1 MNTDLQNA
9 LYETWPQIFRQK
21 DLGPAETSMCWG
33 IQGDDGWAGLVDALC
48 EVTTAHAY
56 TGAHPVLAAT
66 TVKEKFASLRV
77 HFDQHCEFCYGARRL
92 VEAFSTRICEVTGRP
107 GLRCTA
113 TGGGVKTLAA
123 HVAVQLG
130 FEIDQPARPLLPESN
145 TVPAGWYGIVD
156 SLIEITTN
164 CGPEVV
170 LEFGSAH
177 GSLSVAAP
185 GGSDECI
192 LGAAATAIA
201 ASARTDAET
210 GQVLPSWLRPLFPQG
225 GLASS

>member
-33 IQGDDGWAGLVDALC
+33 IQCDDGWAGLVDALC

-92 VEAFSTRICEVTGRP
+92 VDACSTRVCEVTGRP
-107 GLRCTA
+107 GVRCTA
-113 TGGGVKTLAA
+113 RGGGVKTLAPDIA
-123 HVAVQLG
+123 GQLG
-130 FEIDQPARPLLPESN
+130 FEVDQPAQPLLPESN
-145 TVPAGWYGIVD
+145 AVPAGWYGIVD
-156 SLIEITTN
+156 SLIEVTTN
-164 CGPEVV
+164 CGSEVV

-177 GSLSVAAP
+177 GSLAVAGP

-210 GQVLPSWLRPLFPQG
+210 GQVLPF
-225 GLASS
+225 LA

>member
-1 MNTDLQNA
+1 MNSDLQNA

-21 DLGPAETSMCWG
+21 DLGLAETSMCWG
-33 IQGDDGWAGLVDALC
+33 IQCDDGWAGLVDALC

-56 TGAHPVLAAT
+56 TGAHPVLAAA

-77 HFDQHCEFCYGARRL
+77 HFDQHCEFCSGARQL

-107 GLRCTA
+107 GVRCA
-113 TGGGVKTLAA
+113 ARSRGVKTLAPNI
-123 HVAVQLG
+123 VVQLG
-130 FEIDQPARPLLPESN
+130 FEVDQPARPLLPESN

-156 SLIEITTN
+156 SLMEITTN
-164 CGPEVV
+164 CGSEVV

-177 GSLSVAAP
+177 GSLSVATP
-185 GGSDECI
+185 VGSDQCI

-210 GQVLPSWLRPLFPQG
+210 GQVLPF
-225 GLASS
+225 LA

>member
-21 DLGPAETSMCWG
+21 DLGPAETSTCWG

-123 HVAVQLG
+123 QSPCSLVSRSISQRGRFSPKEHGACGLVWHRG
-130 FEIDQPARPLLPESN
+130 FAHRDHDELRAR
-145 TVPAGWYGIVD
+145 
-156 SLIEITTN
+156 
-164 CGPEVV
+164 
-170 LEFGSAH
+170 GSA
-177 GSLSVAAP
+177 
-185 GGSDECI
+185 
-192 LGAAATAIA
+192 
-201 ASARTDAET
+201 
-210 GQVLPSWLRPLFPQG
+210 
-225 GLASS
+225 